1 MLSQLNATLEEEN
14 KALVDQVNKLV
25 EQVCDQANKLKDETC
40 SIDAG
45 SSALTRGRTPH
56 MYHKMRDELQ
66 NVLFRCHKVFPYV

>member
-25 EQVCDQANKLKDETC
+25 EQVCDQANNLKNETC
-40 SIDAG
+40 SIDAC

-56 MYHKMRDELQ
+56 MHDELQ
-66 NVLFRCHKVFPYV
+66 NVLFRCHKVSAYV